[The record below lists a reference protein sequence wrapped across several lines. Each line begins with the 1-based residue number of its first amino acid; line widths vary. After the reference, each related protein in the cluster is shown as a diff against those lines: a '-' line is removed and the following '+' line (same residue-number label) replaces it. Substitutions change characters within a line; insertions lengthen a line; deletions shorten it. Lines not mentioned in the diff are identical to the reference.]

1 MENRKVSNLRCFAI
15 AIAIAIASVF
25 TCKNAFATSSV
36 IWSKNADA
44 QFTNGWEV
52 DNSISFSTGSPKQG
66 INWLRVKN
74 GQSWELPAKNGD
86 DIQVIFNI
94 FPNSLTSSSNFR
106 VVNLDNSV
114 NDNAKLTDVDYS
126 LLTQNG
132 GTFSWTCGSSSCSD
146 ANYGSLNFR
155 NGSSSLLKLKY
166 RAIKDNPQLIIGSS
180 SNLFFQ
186 NQPLN
191 LEPEGFTIQLLAI
204 NIITNDEVDHKT
216 VNENQQAEKQGRE
229 NINNQDKSG
238 DDYGTGNKQESLLN
252 AIKRFGEALTY
263 KKGNCSAKIPAWG
276 KISSG
281 MTLDLC
287 NTGVAMTGLSV
298 ILSVVAIFFF
308 IPLAKSWLDTIIG
321 LIREMQ
327 G

>member
-1 MENRKVSNLRCFAI
+1 MENSKVYHIRCFAI

-25 TCKNAFATSSV
+25 ASKNAYATTSPL
-36 IWSKNADA
+36 WSKNADA
-44 QFTNGWEV
+44 QFTDGSEV
-52 DNSISFSTGSPKQG
+52 DNTSSFTTGATKQG
-66 INWLRVKN
+66 INWIRVKN
-74 GQSWELPAKNGD
+74 GSSWELPAKNGD
-86 DIQVIFNI
+86 DVQVILNI
-94 FPNSLTSSSNFR
+94 RPNTLTSSSNFR
-106 VVNLDNSV
+106 LINLDNSV
-114 NDNAKLTDVDYS
+114 NDNAVLTDVEYS

-132 GTFSWTCGSSSCSD
+132 GTYSWTCGSSKCSD
-146 ANYGSLNFR
+146 ANYGNLSTR
-155 NGSSSLLKLKY
+155 NSSSSLIKIKY
-166 RAIKDNPQLIIGSS
+166 RAIKDNPQLTIGSS
-180 SNLFFQ
+180 SKLFFQ

-191 LEPEGFTIQLLAI
+191 LESEGFTIQLLAI
-204 NIITNDEVDHKT
+204 NIITNDEVDHET

-229 NINNQDKSG
+229 NIDNQDKSG

-252 AIKRFGEALTY
+252 AIKRFGEVLTY

-298 ILSVVAIFFF
+298 ILSVVAVFFF

-327 G
+327 S